1 MAITIDGST
10 NILPKDTF
18 PIGSVVQTQV
28 LNSGFQTTLAPGTTL
43 TEASSNYRVSITPLY
58 NNSLIVVEYFVPG
71 GTQSPWSSNYVMRTA
86 GYRIVSG
93 SFNSPTSVGPAT
105 GSRTAISG
113 MMHRSS
119 NGYDYND
126 GICSHFIIYD
136 TPNTTSAISYGFKIS
151 TEGGT
156 ITFGYNGGAD
166 NGSFGFS
173 SNIVIIAQ
181 EIKQ

>member
-10 NILPKDTF
+10 SRLPTASF
-18 PIGSVVQTQV
+18 PIGSIVQTQV
-28 LNSGFQTTLAPGTTL
+28 LNSSTTVSFAPGTTL
-43 TEASSNYRVSITPLY
+43 TEASTNYRVNITPLY
-58 NNSLIVVEYFVPG
+58 SNSLIVVKYFIPG
-71 GTQSPWSSNYVMRTA
+71 GCSSWASNYVMRTA

-93 SFNSPTSVGPAT
+93 SFNSPTSVGTAV

-119 NGYDYND
+119 NGYDSND
-126 GICSHFIIYD
+126 GIWNYFVIYD
-136 TPNTTSAISYGFKIS
+136 QPNTTSAIQYGFKMS

-156 ITFGYNGGAD
+156 ITIGYNGSYDGTA
-166 NGSFGFS
+166 FGFS
-173 SNIVIIAQ
+173 SNILIIAE